1 MSTTA
6 TRLLSGR
13 FLRFVVASGVAAGV
27 NFGSRILFSLA
38 MPYAAAIT
46 CAFVCGLASAF
57 VLNRLFVFE
66 APVRSTGEQMFWFV
80 AVNLFGL
87 VQTLAVSLLLARWIF
102 PAFGFVEHAEL
113 AAHAF
118 GIAVPVFTSYFLHKR
133 LAFLSASSA

>member
-1 MSTTA
+1 MA

-13 FLRFVVASGVAAGV
+13 FLRFLAASSVAAGV
-27 NFGSRILFSLA
+27 NFGSRIAFSLV

-57 VLNRLFVFE
+57 LLNRLFVFE
-66 APVRSTGEQMFWFV
+66 APVRSTGEQLFWFV

-87 VQTLAVSLLLARWIF
+87 MQTLVVSLVLARWVL
-102 PAFGFVEHAEL
+102 PAIGFVGHAEL
-113 AAHAF
+113 VAHAF

-133 LAFLSASSA
+133 LAFRSEAP

>member
-1 MSTTA
+1 MNASV

-13 FLRFVVASGVAAGV
+13 FARFLVASGVAAGV
-27 NFGSRILFSLA
+27 NFGSRIVFSLA

-57 VLNRLFVFE
+57 LLNRLFVFE
-66 APVRSTGEQMFWFV
+66 APVRSTGAQMFWFV

-87 VQTLAVSLLLARWIF
+87 VQTLAVSLVLARWVL
-102 PAFGFVEHAEL
+102 PAIGFAGQAEL
-113 AAHAF
+113 VAHAF

-133 LAFLSASSA
+133 LAFRSAAS